1 MNNIPTAE
9 DMSGYLETG
18 ATVLRGVLR
27 PEYIRALRN
36 EIMGVIEEAAG
47 YPCPAGDGAEQF
59 VRRSTKILWDTICA
73 DPTKRNQIYSYL
85 QRVPTLY
92 QLVNA
97 APLRRFAAAI
107 DIKQPSVREA
117 KIQMF
122 LPWEKLFLQECH
134 QDINSLDS
142 SNSATFW
149 IPLAPLSES
158 TAVRYWVGS
167 HKEGPVQHEE
177 VVDEAAAIYLERVPQ
192 LLRDKYPTVSTAVA
206 NDGDVIAIN
215 RLVFHQSPDFD
226 AQLYARWSVVIRY
239 DDIAGENLSLNQS
252 KYAHLTPNAAENQR
266 VTLEKVRAHLSQK
279 PAIDWPDK
287 LRRAG
292 VE

>member
-1 MNNIPTAE
+1 MRNQTQPMDI
-9 DMSGYLETG
+9 SGYLETG
-18 ATVLRGVLR
+18 ATVLRGVLE
-27 PEYIRALRN
+27 PASIQALRN

-47 YPCPAGDGAEQF
+47 YPCQAGDGADPF
-59 VRRSTKILWDTICA
+59 VLQSTKILWDTICA
-73 DPTKRNQIYSYL
+73 TPAKRNQIYSYV
-85 QRVPTLY
+85 QRVPSLY
-92 QLVNA
+92 QLANA
-97 APLRRFAAAI
+97 MPLRRFAAAI
-107 DIKQPSVREA
+107 SIKQPSVREA

-122 LPWEKLFLQECH
+122 LPWENLFLQDCH

-149 IPLAPLSES
+149 IPLAPLTEK

-167 HKEGPVQHEE
+167 HKEGPVLHEE

-192 LLRDKYPTVSTAVA
+192 HLQDRYPKVTTAVA

-215 RLVFHQSPDFD
+215 RLVFHQSPDFE

-239 DDIAGENLSLNQS
+239 DDISGESLSVNQS
-252 KYAHLTPNAAENQR
+252 KYAHLTPNASEQQTRSLARIRE
-266 VTLEKVRAHLSQK
+266 HLSQK
-279 PAIDWPDK
+279 PTIDWPDK

-292 VE
+292 VA